1 MKKVAK
7 RKSPRSKK
15 PAASSTYRK
24 LLKLKLPRGYS
35 IPKQHAHQGVFT
47 TIREATHRG
56 KAIRVETTYK
66 ILIDGKPVTSHTHV
80 LDDGSVHSHAL
91 PNYSFR
97 SALDLARKIVDA
109 SNIEVPK
116 NELGKPGSSSHGGH
130 H

>member
-7 RKSPRSKK
+7 RKSPRTKK
-15 PAASSTYRK
+15 SAASSYNQYLR
-24 LLKLKLPRGYS
+24 LQLPKGYK
-35 IPKQHAHQGVFT
+35 IPKQHAHQDVFT

-97 SALDLARKIVDA
+97 SAVDLARKIVDT

-116 NELGKPGSSSHGGH
+116 NELGKPGSSPHGGH